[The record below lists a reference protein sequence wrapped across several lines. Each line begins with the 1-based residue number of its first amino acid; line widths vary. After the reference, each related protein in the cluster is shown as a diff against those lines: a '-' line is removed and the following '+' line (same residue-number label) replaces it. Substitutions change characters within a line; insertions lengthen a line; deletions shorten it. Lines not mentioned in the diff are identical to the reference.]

1 MDKQALGRIAVARK
15 TEAQIRAEA
24 EETGMPAD
32 RPGIPDRMQQ
42 NGEAN
47 ALIAPVQ
54 ASEGRIGRS
63 ERIGRAW
70 KIKDEEL
77 WNPFE
82 VVFFVLWIIFGFGFL
97 MGRTPERARK
107 GLVVVG
113 AGLAL
118 ALCGC
123 ATTVADLTG
132 SAFLPRL
139 SSEVLST
146 RTNSCQ
152 TRKYI
157 ILFSCRASPPLRRSP
172 TYRAAVSI

>member
-32 RPGIPDRMQQ
+32 RPGMPDRMQQ
-42 NGEAN
+42 GGEAN

-97 MGRTPERARK
+97 MGRDHFLFAAELFLPVAVF
-107 GLVVVG
+107 GLAVVVVQAVMRRR
-113 AGLAL
+113 AGEKGVLA
-118 ALCGC
+118 
-123 ATTVADLTG
+123 VMRD
-132 SAFLPRL
+132 RI
-139 SSEVLST
+139 
-146 RTNSCQ
+146 R
-152 TRKYI
+152 
-157 ILFSCRASPPLRRSP
+157 
-172 TYRAAVSI
+172 